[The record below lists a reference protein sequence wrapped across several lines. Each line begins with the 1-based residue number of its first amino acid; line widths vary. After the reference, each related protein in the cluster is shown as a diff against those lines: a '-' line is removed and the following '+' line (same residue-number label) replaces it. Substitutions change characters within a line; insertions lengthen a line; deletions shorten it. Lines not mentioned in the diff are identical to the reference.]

1 MNYGVYVLVQC
12 HANML
17 NNSYHLLQCVCV
29 CVFVAVYVVIQVF
42 IHSASIA
49 TCSIPAGF
57 NIIVYFY
64 VYNYYMSTNVHQMN
78 TVSTYCIALLASML
92 LSQLD

>member
-29 CVFVAVYVVIQVF
+29 CVFVAVYVV
-42 IHSASIA
+42 SY
-49 TCSIPAGF
+49 TG
-57 NIIVYFY
+57 VYTQCIY
-64 VYNYYMSTNVHQMN
+64 SYMQYTHQF
-78 TVSTYCIALLASML
+78 
-92 LSQLD
+92 